1 MFTYK
6 YIHTYIHTTYSYIED
21 RYFMVNQFLS
31 KRLIIKYY
39 YVMID
44 DLYSEKRYFIQKIKK
59 TRITLI

>member
-1 MFTYK
+1 MFIYK
-6 YIHTYIHTTYSYIED
+6 YIHTYIHTIYSYIED

-44 DLYSEKRYFIQKIKK
+44 DLYSEKRYFI
-59 TRITLI
+59 